1 MLNTVSR
8 ITKKVMMAELEA
20 SNSGWPMGTAEPR
33 QGISVACTCIDLD
46 FI

>member
-1 MLNTVSR
+1 MLNTVPR
-8 ITKKVMMAELEA
+8 ITKKVMIVELEA

-33 QGISVACTCIDLD
+33 QGINVACTYIDLE

>member
-20 SNSGWPMGTAEPR
+20 SNSGWPIAHKSRENPL
-33 QGISVACTCIDLD
+33 VAQHP
-46 FI
+46 